1 MLRTHPVDHTF
12 HFTAIRRIFTQRLC
26 VVRTE
31 DGRDVTFRIF
41 LYALG
46 FDHIGVTKT
55 HFFAQHQTL
64 VLLVRF
70 FAEVGA
76 IDPDFTAERHVAGA
90 HFRFVRMVRHRDL
103 FASALRI
110 VFDNQF
116 HWIDHCHRARR
127 VFVQVFANA
136 GFQRR
141 HFDGVVLLG
150 NANTFAELTNGRRGV
165 ATTTQARDGRHTRV
179 VPAFN
184 VLVGD
189 QQVQLTLGH
198 HGVFQVQTRELVLT
212 RMHRNG
218 DVIQHPVVQTTVVLE
233 FQRAQRVRNAF
244 QRIADAVGE
253 VVHRVD
259 APLVTGLVVFSELN
273 AVQHRIAHHDER
285 RRHIDFGTQTRF
297 TFFEATGTHFFKQRQ
312 VLFHATIAE
321 RAVFTRLSQRTAVF
335 TDFVSRQF
343 VDVCQTFVNQ
353 FNRVGIQLIEI
364 V

>member
-1 MLRTHPVDHTF
+1 
-12 HFTAIRRIFTQRLC
+12 
-26 VVRTE
+26 
-31 DGRDVTFRIF
+31 
-41 LYALG
+41 
-46 FDHIGVTKT
+46 
-55 HFFAQHQTL
+55 
-64 VLLVRF
+64 
-70 FAEVGA
+70 
-76 IDPDFTAERHVAGA
+76 
-90 HFRFVRMVRHRDL
+90 
-103 FASALRI
+103 
-110 VFDNQF
+110 
-116 HWIDHCHRARR
+116 
-127 VFVQVFANA
+127 
-136 GFQRR
+136 
-141 HFDGVVLLG
+141 
-150 NANTFAELTNGRRGV
+150 
-165 ATTTQARDGRHTRV
+165 
-179 VPAFN
+179 
-184 VLVGD
+184 
-189 QQVQLTLGH
+189 
-198 HGVFQVQTRELVLT
+198 
-212 RMHRNG
+212 MHRNG

-353 FNRVGIQLIEI
+353 FNRIGIQLIEI

>member
-1 MLRTHPVDHTF
+1 QTIAETDLNLQPVLRTHPVAHTC
-12 HFTAIRRIFTQRLC
+12 HFTAIRRIVTQRLC
-26 VVRTE
+26 VVGTG

-90 HFRFVRMVRHRDL
+90 HFRFVRMIRHRDQ
-103 FASALRI
+103 FAPALRI

-116 HWIDHCHRARR
+116 HWIDHRHRARR
-127 VFVQVFANA
+127 VFVQVFTNA

-150 NANTFAELTNGRRGV
+150 DADTFAELTNGGGGV
-165 ATTTQARDGRHTRV
+165 ATTTQARNGRHTWV

-184 VLVGD
+184 VLVSD

-198 HGVFQVQTRELVLT
+198 HGVFQVQTRELVL
-212 RMHRNG
+212 
-218 DVIQHPVVQTTVVLE
+218 
-233 FQRAQRVRNAF
+233 
-244 QRIADAVGE
+244 
-253 VVHRVD
+253 
-259 APLVTGLVVFSELN
+259 
-273 AVQHRIAHHDER
+273 
-285 RRHIDFGTQTRF
+285 
-297 TFFEATGTHFFKQRQ
+297 
-312 VLFHATIAE
+312 
-321 RAVFTRLSQRTAVF
+321 
-335 TDFVSRQF
+335 
-343 VDVCQTFVNQ
+343 
-353 FNRVGIQLIEI
+353 
-364 V
+364 